1 MFGKKFYKFLR
12 YSHFLED
19 GESYVYRFDDLSQEE
34 TMKLVA
40 LFKDMG
46 FIDDVTSSGATPRKQ
61 NNLFKETRLLVEAT
75 TKKDKHVTL
84 VNNS

>member
-1 MFGKKFYKFLR
+1 
-12 YSHFLED
+12 
-19 GESYVYRFDDLSQEE
+19 
-34 TMKLVA
+34 MKLVA

-46 FIDDVTSSGATPRKQ
+46 FVDDVASSGATPRKQ